1 MKPEP
6 TKPKKFT
13 GYHAAAI
20 IVSFFGVVIAVN
32 LLMASFAVLTFG
44 GTIVDNSYVASQKYN
59 EWLDEARKQAAH
71 GWTVSEVARQGDKAA
86 MTVLGADGKA
96 LQGADII
103 ATAEHPVG
111 QADPVELRFVQDS
124 AETYVSREALPEGR
138 WKLRIT
144 ITHGGNE
151 MALAQGVL

>member
-6 TKPKKFT
+6 ATPKKFT

-32 LLMASFAVLTFG
+32 LLMASFAVSTFG
-44 GTIVDNSYVASQKYN
+44 GTVVDNSYVASQKYN

-71 GWTVSEVARQGDKAA
+71 GWNVSKVVRHDDKIA
-86 MTVLGADGKA
+86 MTIRGADEKP
-96 LQGADII
+96 LQGAEITV
-103 ATAEHPVG
+103 TAAHPVG
-111 QADPVELRFVQDS
+111 RADPVELRFLQDTTG
-124 AETYVSREALPEGR
+124 TYVSQNALPEGR
-138 WKLRIT
+138 WKLRIM

-151 MALAQGVL
+151 LALAQDIL